1 LAPPFLVKY
10 HPERRWYCCGASL
23 SHLIGVS
30 VLFDFDSGRYRW
42 KSLGAEDDLERLE
55 EY

>member
-1 LAPPFLVKY
+1 LWGIIVAFDL
-10 HPERRWYCCGASL
+10 PEKTQIPRPSTIGD
-23 SHLIGVS
+23 GVS

-42 KSLGAEDDLERLE
+42 KSLGAENDLERLE